1 MESDLR
7 MCNPGL
13 ALRIFNP
20 TLVKDGLSTGM
31 DLTMATPP
39 ALLKVKTILSEL
51 WLVREMETEHITD
64 DQAEPEGM
72 SVDSLP
78 SLRSLG

>member
-1 MESDLR
+1 
-7 MCNPGL
+7 
-13 ALRIFNP
+13 LRIFNP